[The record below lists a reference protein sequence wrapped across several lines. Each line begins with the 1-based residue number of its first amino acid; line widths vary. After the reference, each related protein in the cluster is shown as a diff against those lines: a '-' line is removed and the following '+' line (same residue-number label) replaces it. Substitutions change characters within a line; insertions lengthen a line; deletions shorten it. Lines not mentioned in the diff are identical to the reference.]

1 MRPVTIKQIIDA
13 EEPYPEAG
21 HQVDRVTISHV
32 GGTIVPI
39 RLRCLI
45 DESSQITFVGQIRNI
60 STQTTNITYKIDDG
74 TGVIEVRQWNDA
86 ELSTGDASGNHNA
99 QRPKLVEEGYCR
111 VWGKLKTFN
120 NKKHVLAHVIRP
132 VTDYN
137 EINYHLLDAT
147 AVHLFFTR
155 GPPETGKGP
164 NGTRTNGNATGAQ
177 QATSNGQ
184 ALPSMSAGAKKLLH
198 TLKATPQSNE
208 GLHVQVLANQMGTNT
223 NEAQRAAE
231 ELISLGLIF
240 TTVDEFTWALL
251 EY

>member
-1 MRPVTIKQIIDA
+1 MSMADQM
-13 EEPYPEAG
+13 G
-21 HQVDRVTISHV
+21 
-32 GGTIVPI
+32 
-39 RLRCLI
+39 
-45 DESSQITFVGQIRNI
+45 N
-60 STQTTNITYKIDDG
+60 NDD
-74 TGVIEVRQWNDA
+74 
-86 ELSTGDASGNHNA
+86 SK
-99 QRPKLVEEGYCR
+99 PKLIEEGYCR
-111 VWGKLKTFN
+111 VWGKLKAFN
-120 NKKHVLAHVIRP
+120 NKKHVGAHVIRP

-147 AVHLFFTR
+147 AIHLFFSR
-155 GPPETGKGP
+155 GPPETGKTQ
-164 NGTRTNGNATGAQ
+164 NGTRANDNANSAQ

-184 ALPSMSAGAKKLLH
+184 ALPSMSAGARKLLQ

-208 GLHVQVLANQMGTNT
+208 GLHVQVLASQMGTNT